1 MRLRNGLKYWLVID
15 GQCSDE
21 LYTFQNNI
29 MINGKRRL
37 RCTMVSNKEETLK
50 VVVDGMLVEAIPAVT
65 PGKYMIN
72 GKKCTIKRSKPYP
85 SDRMIQSVEIE
96 GHSDAVVM
104 VNDADSKQ
112 YSVVHMNGKAEV
124 WQRRSSS
131 TMPIVACVCSFV
143 LFGLIVGV
151 LIAGLKKR
159 NRKNNIDWTK
169 RQLVE
174 AGIQPDMN
182 VNT

>member
-1 MRLRNGLKYWLVID
+1 MKLTNGLKYWLVID

-72 GKKCTIKRSKPYP
+72 GKKCNRS
-85 SDRMIQSVEIE
+85 
-96 GHSDAVVM
+96 
-104 VNDADSKQ
+104 
-112 YSVVHMNGKAEV
+112 
-124 WQRRSSS
+124 
-131 TMPIVACVCSFV
+131 
-143 LFGLIVGV
+143 
-151 LIAGLKKR
+151 
-159 NRKNNIDWTK
+159 
-169 RQLVE
+169 
-174 AGIQPDMN
+174 
-182 VNT
+182 